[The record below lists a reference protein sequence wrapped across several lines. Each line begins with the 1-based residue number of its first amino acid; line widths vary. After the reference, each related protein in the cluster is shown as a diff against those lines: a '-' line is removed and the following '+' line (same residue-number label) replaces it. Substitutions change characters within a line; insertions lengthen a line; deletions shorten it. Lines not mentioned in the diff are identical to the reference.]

1 MSTAHH
7 SGIPPNRINTKP
19 SFTPLKGLP
28 ATLKPGRGDAILPGL
43 FNSDTAILK
52 MSSLTEKQK
61 HHLRGLGHK
70 LKPVVMIGAQGYTPA
85 VRTELDLALTRHE
98 LLKVRVN
105 SGDRDRRDE
114 TVMQLCS
121 DCGAQLVQRIGNI
134 ALLYRRNPDKPR
146 ITLP

>member
-1 MSTAHH
+1 MST
-7 SGIPPNRINTKP
+7 
-19 SFTPLKGLP
+19 
-28 ATLKPGRGDAILPGL
+28 
-43 FNSDTAILK
+43 
-52 MSSLTEKQK
+52 LTEKQK

-105 SGDRDRRDE
+105 SGDRDKRGE

-121 DCGAQLVQRIGNI
+121 DSGAQLVQRIGNI
-134 ALLYRRNPDKPR
+134 ALLYRRNADKPR
-146 ITLP
+146 IELP